1 MTNQPA
7 STSWR
12 GRPRSHHARR
22 IGPGQ
27 SGRRQ
32 RGGGRCHAPADPTRW
47 AILIGAQNYD
57 DQSLTRL
64 DYPLADVKLLADAL
78 VKRYKVPAEQ
88 AVVFADESLVRLE
101 QAIPDRLA
109 KLGADAKLL
118 VYVTGHAYKDDH
130 GVVYLRSK
138 NFDFKRPNLTG
149 LELQWLVD
157 QLEKCPAKEKLLLLD
172 CSQAGA
178 GDDLARDIVHGGD
191 AAIAENASRPCTLR
205 TVWAIASCRA
215 GQRGQVW
222 PTKGHGLFAWCLA
235 EGYAGRADTNH
246 DGRVEPTQLIGYL
259 QGAMSAAGGESESCA
274 TPQLFRP
281 DDRPPRLTDDANKE
295 IRKLAA
301 LLRNVKIDMDAAR
314 EQYVATR
321 HAAGKELEPRLLWS
335 LLLTKG
341 KESDAATKRFE
352 ALKGEKPDLLLPM
365 QGLAWLRF
373 QKRTYTAGMNDL
385 VELIDKIPNRQSP
398 AVLIPPGCGDL
409 QVGRPVAAV
418 RRHSRTRGL
427 SPGTELLAELDA
439 AVAKH
444 GSEGQR
450 LYQEGRDHSAS
461 VLADFD
467 QQLASGTDPARSPSS
482 RWSGIGWST
491 TPTSPSSSIPM
502 ISWPGWTSRDS
513 PSALPRLAARP
524 AATIPAP
531 RVWPAVTISPTSRR
545 PTRST
550 AAEPPAGREPAW
562 PPAAADHGLFT
573 SAVRDKAADKR
584 HSLREVG
591 VGRLGNQRVER
602 SS

>member
-1 MTNQPA
+1 MTVEHDTRIVRVEAHRTVGNTGVVRQLHYDAPQTMNVTDDQNRTITYIVGPQCKITLDDESASFDELRVGDHVRITHGALDPANQDA
-7 STSWR
+7 VNAAAVAATR
-12 GRPRSHHARR
+12 
-22 IGPGQ
+22 
-27 SGRRQ
+27 
-32 RGGGRCHAPADPTRW
+32 PADPTRW

-130 GVVYLRSK
+130 GVVYLREEFRFQASQP
-138 NFDFKRPNLTG
+138 DRIGTSMAGRPVGKMPGQGEIAPLG
-149 LELQWLVD
+149 LQPGRCWRRLG
-157 QLEKCPAKEKLLLLD
+157 P
-172 CSQAGA
+172 
-178 GDDLARDIVHGGD
+178 RIVHGGD

-259 QGAMSAAGGESESCA
+259 QGAMSAAGGELKA
-274 TPQLFRP
+274 AQTPQLFRP
-281 DDRPPRLTDDANKE
+281 DDRPPRLTDDAKKE

-385 VELIDKIPNRQSP
+385 VELIDKIPQPAKPGGSYPAQAAEIFKWAGQLRQFVATAEQEAYRP
-398 AVLIPPGCGDL
+398 APNCWPSSTPPW
-409 QVGRPVAAV
+409 PNMAA
-418 RRHSRTRGL
+418 
-427 SPGTELLAELDA
+427 
-439 AVAKH
+439 K
-444 GSEGQR
+444 
-450 LYQEGRDHSAS
+450 
-461 VLADFD
+461 
-467 QQLASGTDPARSPSS
+467 ASGSTKKVGTTPPRSWPISTSSLPAGRIRRRSPSS

-502 ISWPGWTSRDS
+502 ISWPGWTSRNLDCKQKVPS
-513 PSALPRLAARP
+513 PS
-524 AATIPAP
+524 
-531 RVWPAVTISPTSRR
+531 
-545 PTRST
+545 
-550 AAEPPAGREPAW
+550 GR
-562 PPAAADHGLFT
+562 GL
-573 SAVRDKAADKR
+573 
-584 HSLREVG
+584 G
-591 VGRLGNQRVER
+591 
-602 SS
+602 